1 MLTITDKPTKMVD
14 ARNAGDKMEAKLSSD
29 PTHWRLSCK
38 LPSSSH
44 FLPYHRVIQR
54 QTVLRYEKDKSRRD
68 EKAKILAEAGLVT
81 IPEPKAAPVED
92 AAEEA
97 SGDSGED
104 NSEEATEE

>member
-1 MLTITDKPTKMVD
+1 MKEVKSVGDNTIFEK
-14 ARNAGDKMEAKLSSD
+14 RSG
-29 PTHWRLSCK
+29 
-38 LPSSSH
+38 
-44 FLPYHRVIQR
+44 
-54 QTVLRYEKDKSRRD
+54 RYAVKDGNKKYVNGD